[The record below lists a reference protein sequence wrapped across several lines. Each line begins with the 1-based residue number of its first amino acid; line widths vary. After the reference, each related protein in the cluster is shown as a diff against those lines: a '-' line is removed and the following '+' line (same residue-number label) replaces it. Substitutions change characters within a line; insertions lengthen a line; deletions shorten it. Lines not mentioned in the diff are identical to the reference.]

1 MNNLKKI
8 GLTAIAASLASVSAH
23 AVDLSVSGGASLSY
37 TSNGNGGAT
46 TNNPWGMSDTANFA
60 GSGEL
65 DNGTTFAAYWE
76 LDDDVMDDYNM
87 TFGLPNDMGTLKFI
101 GASGLAGGLSTVN
114 NIVPTAYTA
123 VFETTDAD
131 DNGVATSTLATNA
144 QWGYTWTGNGITAS
158 AAYNKTP
165 GVTEN
170 SATHFGVSY
179 DVDGM
184 EGLKIVGGMGSD
196 GQENDIET
204 VGVSYT
210 FANVTAA
217 YQATEIKLASGSA
230 NDESG
235 IHYGASLVVN
245 DDFSISAGKQET
257 DFGTSAGDEE
267 NTGYSASYT
276 MGGVTIGYAYN
287 EVKNPAGST
296 SAADIEASIVNLSFA
311 F

>member
-1 MNNLKKI
+1 MNKLHKV
-8 GLTAIAASLASVSAH
+8 GLTALATSLVASSAF
-23 AVDLSVSGGASLSY
+23 AGDLSVSGGAAISY
-37 TSNGNGGAT
+37 TGKSSNAGA
-46 TNNPWGMSDTANFA
+46 NPWAMGNSVKFN

-65 DNGTTFAAYWE
+65 DNGTTFSAYWE

-87 TFGLPNDMGTLKFI
+87 SFGLPDDMGTVKFI

-144 QWGYTWTGNGITAS
+144 QWGHSWTGSGLTAS
-158 AAYNKTP
+158 IAYNKKP
-165 GVTEN
+165 AAGEN
-170 SATHFGVSY
+170 SATHWGVSY
-179 DVDGM
+179 DVEGMDG
-184 EGLKIVGGMGSD
+184 LTIVAGMGSD
-196 GQENDIET
+196 GSENDIET
-204 VGVSYT
+204 YGVSYT
-210 FANVTAA
+210 IGKVTAA
-217 YQATEIKLASGSA
+217 YQATEIKLAAGSG

-235 IHYGASLVVN
+235 THYGVSMVVN

-257 DFGTSAGDEE
+257 DFGTAAQDEE

-276 MGGVTIGYAYN
+276 MGGMTIGYAYN
-287 EVKNPAGST
+287 EVKNAAGSAT
-296 SAADIEASIVNLSFA
+296 AVDIEASIVNLSFA

>member
-1 MNNLKKI
+1 
-8 GLTAIAASLASVSAH
+8 
-23 AVDLSVSGGASLSY
+23 
-37 TSNGNGGAT
+37 
-46 TNNPWGMSDTANFA
+46 
-60 GSGEL
+60 
-65 DNGTTFAAYWE
+65 
-76 LDDDVMDDYNM
+76 
-87 TFGLPNDMGTLKFI
+87 MGTLKFI

-158 AAYNKTP
+158 VAYNKTP
-165 GVTEN
+165 AVTEN

-184 EGLKIVGGMGSD
+184 EGLKIVAGTGSD

-204 VGVSYT
+204 YGLSYT
-210 FANVTAA
+210 FANVTGA

-235 IHYGASLVVN
+235 VHYGVSLVVN

-257 DFGTSAGDEE
+257 DFGTSAMDEE

-276 MGGVTIGYAYN
+276 MGGMTIGYAYN
-287 EVKNPAGST
+287 EVKNAGGSST
-296 SAADIEASIVNLSFA
+296 AADIEASNQPTNNKKSQ
-311 F
+311 

>member
-1 MNNLKKI
+1 MNKLHKV
-8 GLTAIAASLASVSAH
+8 GLTALATSLVASSAF
-23 AVDLSVSGGASLSY
+23 AGELSVSGGASISY
-37 TSNGNGGAT
+37 TGKSNASGT
-46 TNNPWGMSDTANFA
+46 NPWAMGNSVKFN

-65 DNGTTFAAYWE
+65 DNGTTFSAYWE

-87 TFGLPNDMGTLKFI
+87 TFGLPDDMGTVKFI

-114 NIVPTAYTA
+114 NIVPSAYTA

-144 QWGYTWTGNGITAS
+144 QWGYTWSGNGLSVS
-158 AAYNKTP
+158 AAYNKKP
-165 GVTEN
+165 AAGEN

-179 DVDGM
+179 DVEGMDGM
-184 EGLKIVGGMGSD
+184 KIVAGMGSD
-196 GQENDIET
+196 GSENDIET
-204 VGVSYT
+204 YGLSYSIGSI
-210 FANVTAA
+210 TAA
-217 YQATEIKLASGSA
+217 YQVTEIKLAAGSG

-235 IHYGASLVVN
+235 THYGVSMVVN

-257 DFGTSAGDEE
+257 DFGTAAQDEE

-276 MGGVTIGYAYN
+276 MGGMTIGYAYN
-287 EVKNPAGST
+287 EVKNAAGSAT
-296 SAADIEASIVNLSFA
+296 AADIEASIVNLSFA

>member
-1 MNNLKKI
+1 MNKLHKV
-8 GLTAIAASLASVSAH
+8 GLTALATSLVASSAF
-23 AVDLSVSGGASLSY
+23 AGELSVSGGAAISY
-37 TSNGNGGAT
+37 TGKSNASGT
-46 TNNPWGMSDTANFA
+46 NPWAMGNSVKFN

-65 DNGTTFAAYWE
+65 DNGTTFSAYWE

-87 TFGLPNDMGTLKFI
+87 TFGLPDDMGTIKFI

-114 NIVPTAYTA
+114 NIVPSAYTP

-144 QWGYTWTGNGITAS
+144 QWGYTWSGNGLSVS
-158 AAYNKTP
+158 AAYNKKP
-165 GVTEN
+165 AAGEN

-179 DVDGM
+179 DVEGMDGM
-184 EGLKIVGGMGSD
+184 KVVAGMGSD
-196 GQENDIET
+196 GSENDIET
-204 VGVSYT
+204 YGLSYSIGSI
-210 FANVTAA
+210 TAA
-217 YQATEIKLASGSA
+217 YQVTEIKLATGSG

-235 IHYGASLVVN
+235 THYGVSMVVN

-257 DFGTSAGDEE
+257 DFGTATMDEE

-276 MGGVTIGYAYN
+276 MGGMTIGYAYN
-287 EVKNPAGST
+287 EVKNAAGST
-296 SAADIEASIVNLSFA
+296 SAADIEASIVNVSFA

>member
-1 MNNLKKI
+1 MNKLHKV
-8 GLTAIAASLASVSAH
+8 GLTALATSLVASSAY
-23 AVDLSVSGGASLSY
+23 AGDLSVSGGASISY
-37 TSNGNGGAT
+37 TGLSNAAGT
-46 TNNPWGMSDTANFA
+46 SPWGMGNSVAFN

-65 DNGTTFAAYWE
+65 ENGTTFAAYWE

-123 VFETTDAD
+123 VFETTDGD

-217 YQATEIKLASGSA
+217 YQATEITFAAGSG

-276 MGGVTIGYAYN
+276 MGGMTIGYAYN